1 MLWPAFHYHSVLLTL
16 LTCGRY
22 GHCVWPIWCICCG
35 RWFVADVVCGRYGLW
50 PISSF
55 PAWSPHYVKDKELLE
70 KVQRRLVKVKL
81 EFSDWAAVLSG
92 VPQGSV
98 LGPLVIFDLR

>member
-1 MLWPAFHYHSVLLTL
+1 MD
-16 LTCGRY
+16 
-22 GHCVWPIWCICCG
+22 I
-35 RWFVADVVCGRYGLW
+35 VCGRYGAYAVADGLWPMSFVADMVCATLW